1 MKPVR
6 IPSRW
11 AFPAVLAII
20 LIVVVLA
27 WREYKSLARSYKEI
41 VAAGATMPDADAQQN
56 VFFDAYHNAVALN
69 FRDALQRGEIP
80 VFYCND
86 SVMGGQGDAEPRD
99 TIAEMLGRLTG
110 LAIYPVSGAGYTAVL
125 FREYAALVAKAQKKP
140 RLAILSINLRG
151 FSDDWLF
158 TPRWEYAAATAYL
171 RLLADPPSPADL
183 PSWIASG
190 QWDPAAYWQRRTV
203 RPAPSYD
210 ALFEKLNA
218 DREALLAA
226 PPPGLSPEEQDRRRH
241 FIENYMTH
249 VTPEHPMLGYL
260 LDTAHRLERAGVAVL
275 FYLTPIDIEGGRQL
289 VGEALPANVAANGR
303 VIVESLAR
311 SGASCLDLTTLL
323 PEERFV
329 DREYACEHL
338 DLAGRRR
345 VAEALAETLKSLDAA
360 ATRPVAPGAAAN

>member
-1 MKPVR
+1 MRLVR
-6 IPSRW
+6 IPSWR
-11 AFPAVLAII
+11 AFPVVLAIV
-20 LIVVVLA
+20 LIVVVFA
-27 WREYKSLARSYKEI
+27 WQEYMGLRRSYKEI
-41 VAAGATMPDADAQQN
+41 VAAGATMPDAAAQQN
-56 VFFDAYHNAVALN
+56 VFLDAYHNAVALE
-69 FRDALQRGEIP
+69 FRDALRRGGVS

-99 TIAEMLGRLTG
+99 TIAEMLARLTG
-110 LAIYPVSGAGYTAVL
+110 LDIYPVSGAGYTAVL
-125 FREYAALVAKAQKKP
+125 FREYAALVAKAQNKP
-140 RLAILSINLRG
+140 RLAIISINLRG

-158 TPRWEYAAATAYL
+158 TPRWEYAVTTAYL

-183 PSWIASG
+183 PSWIVSG
-190 QWDPAAYWQRRTV
+190 QWDPAAYWQRRTA
-203 RPAPSYD
+203 RPDPSYD

-218 DREALLAA
+218 GREALLAA
-226 PPPGLSPEEQDRRRH
+226 PPPGLSPEELDRRRH

-260 LDTAHRLERAGVAVL
+260 LDTAHRLERAGVTVL
-275 FYLTPIDIEGGRQL
+275 FYLTPIDIEGGRRL

-303 VIVESLAR
+303 VIVEALAR
-311 SGASCLDLTTLL
+311 AGASCLDLTTLL

-345 VAEALAETLKSLDAA
+345 VAEALAGALQSRDAA
-360 ATRPVAPGAAAN
+360 ATRPAPRGAAAK